1 MNVLVTGGAGYI
13 GSHICVKLI
22 ESGITP
28 IVVDD
33 FRNSD
38 KELFINGIKNITNT
52 YIQSYNDDVSYK
64 LGLEN
69 IFTYHDID
77 AVIHLSGYKY
87 VGESVAH
94 PMWYYQ
100 NNLETTIALL
110 EVMDGFNCHN
120 LIFSSSCT
128 VYGNGDGKKPI
139 TEDAPFKPCSPYGR
153 TKAMQEMM
161 LEDLFASDN
170 KWNITTLR
178 YFNPIGSHESGLIGD
193 YFSGKPETL
202 MNNINAIAT
211 HRIVSNKEI
220 NRLSIFGSDYST
232 KDGTCVRDYIHIE
245 DLADAHVKALKNL
258 SGYKKYNI
266 GTGVGV
272 SVLELI
278 KLYNSTNNVDI
289 PFELADRR
297 SGDVESIYCDP
308 SLAMKEL
315 HWKPTH
321 TLEDACVS
329 SYKFAKYYKETHNC

>member
-52 YIQSYNDDVSYK
+52 YIQFYNDDVSYK

-139 TEDAPFKPCSPYGR
+139 TEDTPFKPCSPYGR
-153 TKAMQEMM
+153 TKAMQE
-161 LEDLFASDN
+161 EIFSDLCKSDS
-170 KWNITTLR
+170 KWNITSLR
-178 YFNPIGSHESGLIGD
+178 YFNPIGSHPSGLLGD
-193 YFSGKPETL
+193 FSKEIPNTL
-202 MNNINAIAT
+202 MAYLVDTITGRINDKLT
-211 HRIVSNKEI
+211 
-220 NRLSIFGSDYST
+220 IFGNDYDT
-232 KDGTCVRDYIHIE
+232 KDGTCVRDFIHIE
-245 DLADAHVKALKNL
+245 DLAEAHIKALLKF
-258 SGYKKYNI
+258 GGHKVYNI

-278 KLYNSTNNVDI
+278 KTFEEATGKKVDYN
-289 PFELADRR
+289 FADRR
-297 SGDVESIYCDP
+297 SGDVEAIYCDP

-315 HWKPTH
+315 EWKPTH
-321 TLEDACVS
+321 TLEDACKTAL
-329 SYKFAKYYKETHNC
+329 KFGQYVYDNRYILIS

>member
-139 TEDAPFKPCSPYGR
+139 TEDTPFKPCSPYGR
-153 TKAMQEMM
+153 TKAMQE
-161 LEDLFASDN
+161 EIFSDLCKSDS
-170 KWNITTLR
+170 KWNITSLR
-178 YFNPIGSHESGLIGD
+178 YFNPIGSHPSGLLGD
-193 YFSGKPETL
+193 FSKEIPNTL
-202 MNNINAIAT
+202 MAYLVDTITGRINDKLT
-211 HRIVSNKEI
+211 
-220 NRLSIFGSDYST
+220 IFGNDYDT
-232 KDGTCVRDYIHIE
+232 KDGTCVRDFIHIE
-245 DLADAHVKALKNL
+245 DLAEAHIKALLKF
-258 SGYKKYNI
+258 GGHKVYNI

-278 KLYNSTNNVDI
+278 KTFEEATGKKVDYN
-289 PFELADRR
+289 FADRR
-297 SGDVESIYCDP
+297 SGDVEAIYCDP

-315 HWKPTH
+315 EWKPTH
-321 TLEDACVS
+321 TLEDACKTALKFGQYVYDNRYILS
-329 SYKFAKYYKETHNC
+329 S